1 MSLSEFSVTMAVR
14 YEVNDGAPHPANA
27 VFKRPAAQPEQYLIN
42 SRRGNTP
49 VRLYNGDVKMKVN
62 FDEIVERQGTY
73 SAKWMGAGG
82 GSLDYR
88 NPDVTLPFQVADMD
102 FACPEP
108 IVQAM
113 HRVADHRIFGY
124 SARPEAYTEAFT
136 GWYRRR
142 YGLELKGEW
151 IIPSHGSMSA
161 VNAAV
166 AAFTNVGDGVVI
178 CRPVYGHF
186 TGCIEREL
194 YRRVANV
201 QLVNRD
207 GYYEMDWDAFEAAC
221 ARPENRAFI
230 LCSPANPVG
239 RVWRRE
245 ELERMCEITRRNH
258 VLLISDEVHCDLLMA
273 GQRHTPI
280 LQATDDWSNLI
291 LVTGINKTFNVAG
304 LACANAVI
312 PDDSLRGI
320 FQKEFGHTSLSPF
333 AIAALISAYTACD
346 EWLDQLLTY
355 IEGNI
360 DAAIAFLHEHMPKV
374 KVRKPEGTYILWLD
388 FSAYGLSAEEIHR
401 RIYEEARVLLQDGTV
416 HDPELGGQF
425 QRICVP
431 CAREVLLE
439 GLRRMAKAFPER

>member
-1 MSLSEFSVTMAVR
+1 
-14 YEVNDGAPHPANA
+14 
-27 VFKRPAAQPEQYLIN
+27 
-42 SRRGNTP
+42 
-49 VRLYNGDVKMKVN
+49 MKVN

>member
-1 MSLSEFSVTMAVR
+1 
-14 YEVNDGAPHPANA
+14 
-27 VFKRPAAQPEQYLIN
+27 
-42 SRRGNTP
+42 
-49 VRLYNGDVKMKVN
+49 MKVN

-82 GSLDYR
+82 GGLDYR

-161 VNAAV
+161 INAAV
-166 AAFTNVGDGVVI
+166 STFTNVGDGVII

-207 GYYEMDWDAFEAAC
+207 GYYEMNWDAFEAAC

-245 ELERMCEITRRNH
+245 ELARMCEITRRNH

-346 EWLDQLLTY
+346 EWLDQLLAY

-388 FSAYGLSAEEIHR
+388 FSAYGFSAEEIHR
-401 RIYEEARVLLQDGTV
+401 RVYEEARVLLQDGTV
-416 HDPELGGQF
+416 HDPAAGSSSVSAYPAQGRSCWRACGGWQKRF
-425 QRICVP
+425 QREHE
-431 CAREVLLE
+431 AFRLL
-439 GLRRMAKAFPER
+439 

>member
-1 MSLSEFSVTMAVR
+1 
-14 YEVNDGAPHPANA
+14 
-27 VFKRPAAQPEQYLIN
+27 
-42 SRRGNTP
+42 
-49 VRLYNGDVKMKVN
+49 MKVD

-73 SAKWMGAGG
+73 SAKWMGTD
-82 GSLDYR
+82 SSCLDYR
-88 NPDVTLPFQVADMD
+88 NPDVMLPFQVADMD

-108 IVQAM
+108 IVKAM

-124 SARPEAYTEAFT
+124 SARPEMYTEAFT

-166 AAFTNVGDGVVI
+166 STFTNVGDGVII

-186 TGCIEREL
+186 AGCVEEEL
-194 YRRVANV
+194 YRRAVNV
-201 QLVNRD
+201 QLLNHN

-245 ELERMCEITRRNH
+245 ELARMCEITRRNH

-273 GQRHTPI
+273 GQRHTPV

-320 FQKEFGHTSLSPF
+320 FQKEFGHAMLSPF
-333 AIAALISAYTACD
+333 AIAALISAYTECD
-346 EWLDQLLTY
+346 EWLEQLCAY
-355 IEGNI
+355 IEGNM
-360 DAAIAFLHEHMPKV
+360 DAAIAFLQEHMPKV
-374 KVRKPEGTYILWLD
+374 KIRKPEGTYILWAD

-416 HDPELGGQF
+416 HDPDLGGQF

-431 CAREVLLE
+431 CARAVLLE
-439 GLRRMAKAFPER
+439 GLRRLAKVFPEE

>member
-1 MSLSEFSVTMAVR
+1 MAVR

-401 RIYEEARVLLQDGTV
+401 RIYEEARVQLQDGTV
-416 HDPELGGQF
+416 HDPDLGGQF

-439 GLRRMAKAFPER
+439 GLRRMAKAFPERS

>member
-1 MSLSEFSVTMAVR
+1 MAVR